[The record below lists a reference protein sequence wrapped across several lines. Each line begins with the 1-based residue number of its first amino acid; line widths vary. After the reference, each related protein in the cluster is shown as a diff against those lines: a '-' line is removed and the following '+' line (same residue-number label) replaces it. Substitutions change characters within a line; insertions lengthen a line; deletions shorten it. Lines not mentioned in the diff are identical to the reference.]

1 MSYEIF
7 FQRLAAAV
15 TARDLDHVAEWFTE
29 DFRLHEPGFNIPN
42 GHAGAEAML
51 RTFLKLGPSMKVE
64 VMDVIEAGD
73 RAAVRWVFS
82 GKEME
87 KASPFPALP
96 CIGLLAA
103 GSPKTGELHR
113 QKGHGLRAASAIS
126 ASARR

>member
-15 TARDLDHVAEWFTE
+15 TVRDLDHVAEWFTE
-29 DFRLHEPGFNIPN
+29 DFRLHEPGFDIPN

-51 RTFLKLGPSMKVE
+51 GTFLKLGPSMKVE

-82 GKEME
+82 GERDGE
-87 KASPFPALP
+87 AVTIP
-96 CIGLLAA
+96 CIAMYRFVGGRIAEDW
-103 GSPKTGELHR
+103 GITST
-113 QKGHGLRAASAIS
+113 KGPWP
-126 ASARR
+126 

>member
-29 DFRLHEPGFNIPN
+29 DFRLHEPGFDIPN

-64 VMDVIEAGD
+64 VVDVIEAGD

-82 GKEME
+82 GERDGE
-87 KASPFPALP
+87 AVTIP
-96 CIGLLAA
+96 CIAMYRFVGGRIAEDW
-103 GSPKTGELHR
+103 GITST
-113 QKGHGLRAASAIS
+113 KGPWP
-126 ASARR
+126 